1 MLFVSSKVSQ
11 LALLPQGRVEAARR
25 AKNMVMAMEELGFG
39 NCTNTRACEAVC
51 PKNETIANIARLNRE
66 FIWRLHVSITFF
78 YYYGITKNLV
88 IMKKNE
94 RFVITINRELGSG
107 GHTVGRVLAEKLGV
121 PYYDKMLSKALEE
134 KFDLSHRQ
142 IEELKG
148 KNRSWWEEIK
158 RVLVLGEGAANSSE
172 YYDEDNNRYVT
183 SEAVLKAEREI
194 LQNIASEES
203 CVIAGRSAFF
213 AMNDNPNHLS
223 VLIQASM
230 DHRVKRVMAKQ
241 GLTEKEAKKVIKMV
255 DETREE
261 YMKNNAHTSRYDTR
275 NYDLVIRMDGKTE
288 EEAANVILAYI
299 G

>member
-1 MLFVSSKVSQ
+1 
-11 LALLPQGRVEAARR
+11 
-25 AKNMVMAMEELGFG
+25 
-39 NCTNTRACEAVC
+39 
-51 PKNETIANIARLNRE
+51 
-66 FIWRLHVSITFF
+66 
-78 YYYGITKNLV
+78 
-88 IMKKNE
+88 MKKNE

-107 GHTVGRVLAEKLGV
+107 GRTVGRVLAEKLGV
-121 PYYDKMLSKALEE
+121 PYYDKVLSKALEE

-194 LQNIASEES
+194 LQNIASEE
-203 CVIAGRSAFF
+203 
-213 AMNDNPNHLS
+213 
-223 VLIQASM
+223 
-230 DHRVKRVMAKQ
+230 
-241 GLTEKEAKKVIKMV
+241 
-255 DETREE
+255 
-261 YMKNNAHTSRYDTR
+261 YMRNNAHTSRYDTR